1 VERLTDDQIQMKL
14 DQLSG
19 WKLEDKRWITKRYR
33 FTEFLT
39 GIKFVNEIANLSEDV
54 QHHPFITIEYKVV
67 TIKLTSWRDKGL
79 TELDMDLAGKYDS
92 LFLQVTD

>member
-1 VERLTDDQIQMKL
+1 VERLTDEQIQMKL
-14 DQLSG
+14 EHLSD

-39 GIKFVNEIANLSEDV
+39 GVKFVDEIANLSEEV
-54 QHHPFITIEYKVV
+54 QHHPFIAIEYKVV

-79 TELDMDLAGKYDS
+79 TDLDMDLAAKYDS
-92 LFLQVTD
+92 LFLQITE